1 MEFDVFLEKF
11 AMCFDEK
18 PAGALTYNTD
28 YHELDGW
35 SSMTELDL
43 IYMLDSDYG
52 ITVKVD
58 DIRDSKSIGTL
69 FEIIKKR
76 VGV

>member
-1 MEFDVFLEKF
+1 
-11 AMCFDEK
+11 
-18 PAGALTYNTD
+18 
-28 YHELDGW
+28 
-35 SSMTELDL
+35 MTELDL
-43 IYMLDSDYG
+43 IYMLDTDYG

-58 DIRDSKSIGTL
+58 DIRDSKSIGAL